1 MNSLYNKL
9 MAEKGAPR
17 AANSPNQTQLRGA
30 PMNLRSAMQKYAEGG
45 GVGSPPPSAGDINSF
60 VQANMGNPQAIAD
73 AARQYGVSM
82 DDLAG
87 ATGYSSSQIN
97 DYFGNAGLN
106 PFGYQSP
113 PQVQGYT
120 TPEPPEPIR
129 PQRPE
134 MTTMPPMPPRPDR
147 PEPPPRPS
155 IESVPPSYMI
165 PRSEGGDEGYNEPE
179 IDYGSFEPEYRGRL
193 DSQNPTMFSPDPNP
207 SQIQG
212 RTKDLDPVKRFNFN
226 NPEVSSELL
235 RKIQESM
242 ANPFGSQITSQDEL
256 MKLLQALKA
265 QS

>member
-113 PQVQGYT
+113 PQVQGHT
-120 TPEPPEPIR
+120 TPEPI
-129 PQRPE
+129 
-134 MTTMPPMPPRPDR
+134 RPDR
-147 PEPPPRPS
+147 PEPTRPF
-155 IESVPPSYMI
+155 IEPVPPSYMI
-165 PRSEGGDEGYNEPE
+165 PPSKGGDEGYNEPE

-193 DSQNPTMFSPDPNP
+193 DSQNPSQVTEESLSPYLPTYTPP
-207 SQIQG
+207 S
-212 RTKDLDPVKRFNFN
+212 TS
-226 NPEVSSELL
+226 VSPELL

-265 QS
+265 KS